1 MWNLLLHDDGEDVV
15 EYALLAAI
23 IGVAGVLV
31 FPGIVSKLA
40 GALSVAPIN
49 DLWVPG
55 PPA

>member
-1 MWNLLLHDDGEDVV
+1 MRALLIALNVL
-15 EYALLAAI
+15 LLAAI

-31 FPGIVSKLA
+31 FPGIISKLA

>member
-1 MWNLLLHDDGEDVV
+1 MWNLLLHDEGEDVV